1 MNFWENL
8 NSALQ
13 SLFSNKMRSL
23 LTMLGIIIGISSV
36 ILLSSLGK
44 GGQEKITGDMKKT
57 GYGNFKISVD
67 NQSDDYRKKYD
78 LEEKEVEILK
88 ESGEFEAVSG
98 VYSSRLTMTYD
109 NTNLRVNL
117 SGTTEDYEVISPVTY
132 TEGRDFL
139 PLEYEDFGNYITI
152 DSLSANRLFGS
163 EKEAIGKNITITTFG
178 SNSRSFNFV
187 IVGTYENPM
196 ASMIS
201 VFGNNNSFPSFARI
215 PLKTAERIFSLE
227 SYGSIEVKSKNPE
240 KLDESMFLAQDL
252 LERENISGIY
262 ETQTTTMN
270 TSSFDSILNTLTIFI
285 TAVASISLL
294 VGGIGVMNIML
305 VSVTERIKEIGIRK
319 ALGATNMEIL
329 AQFMVEAIILT
340 MFGGFLGIAF
350 GMGGAVLV
358 GNYVD
363 IPPAFTRDI
372 LFLSVAI
379 STLIGLV
386 FGVVPARKASL
397 LNPIEALHNE

>member
-8 NSALQ
+8 NSSLQ

-57 GYGNFKISVD
+57 GYGNFKITVD
-67 NQSDDYRKKYD
+67 SQSDDYRDKYD
-78 LEEKEVEILK
+78 LDEDDVTILK
-88 ESGEFEAVSG
+88 DSQEFTAVSG
-98 VYSSRLTMTYD
+98 VYSTRLTMSYE
-109 NTNLRVNL
+109 NSRLRLNL
-117 SGTTEDYEVISPVTY
+117 SGTTEDYEIISPVTY
-132 TEGRDFL
+132 SEGRDFL
-139 PLEYEDFGNYITI
+139 PIEYNDYGNYMVL
-152 DSLSANRLFGS
+152 DNLSANKLFGS
-163 EKEAIGKNITITTFG
+163 EKEALGKTISVTTFG
-178 SNSRSFNFV
+178 ANSRSFNFV

-196 ASMIS
+196 GSMMS
-201 VFGNNNSFPSFARI
+201 VFGGNGNFPSFGRI
-215 PLKTAERIFSLE
+215 PMKTASRIFSADTY
-227 SYGSIEVKSKNPE
+227 SSIEVKSKNPE
-240 KLDESMFLAQDL
+240 KLDESMFAAQDL
-252 LERENISGIY
+252 LERENIIGIY

-270 TSSFDSILNTLTIFI
+270 TSSFDSILNTLTLFI
-285 TAVASISLL
+285 TAVAGISLL

-340 MFGGFLGIAF
+340 VFGGLLGILI
-350 GMGGAVLV
+350 GMGGAI
-358 GNYVD
+358 GIGTYID
-363 IPPAFTRDI
+363 IPPVFTKEI